1 MKVMLILVDGMRPD
15 AMVQFPQAQALM
27 QSSASTLDAQTV
39 FPSAHVTSDEKQPH
53 HTH

>member
-27 QSSASTLDAQTV
+27 QSSATALDAQTV
-39 FPSAHVTSDEKQPH
+39 FPLCDAALPRVALSQR
-53 HTH
+53 